1 MGLFKGELEG
11 LQKYTLMQRQGCH
24 ETCHGGGRGRERQPD
39 RGSAPW
45 AGHLE
50 AKPAS
55 VPWGGRDP
63 DAQSAV
69 PGPETCG
76 FGGHLDT

>member
-1 MGLFKGELEG
+1 MKHAME
-11 LQKYTLMQRQGCH
+11 
-24 ETCHGGGRGRERQPD
+24 GGGGGKDSQTEVLRPG
-39 RGSAPW
+39 
-45 AGHLE
+45 LE